1 MSISNLTSIHY
12 LQSGSSING
21 ETKITSAQSI
31 STTETTQ
38 ISGVVN
44 RQDALEKLNDLLTQ
58 AYDKLS
64 FRAVSAVEKYQ
75 ENTPLTAE
83 KVANNVLGFITR
95 RLQQDQAEGATP
107 EQLQSR
113 LDAGLA
119 GFKKGF
125 AEAAEQLRALSLFS
139 SEVEEDLAKTNE
151 LVLKGIEGLQS
162 KLTQGEA
169 LGTPIGSLSNSLPAL
184 SVNGIPVG
192 VALMVQQTQAYKFDN
207 IDYAQAEARDFK
219 FEVTTKEGDK
229 VTIRA
234 SSSYGADIHRQGST
248 LTGSYS
254 ESKSFSLIVDG
265 DLNSEELNSINQLL
279 GKVNTLAEKFYAGEY
294 DNAFMNADT
303 LDFDD
308 DQLNQFS
315 LRLSQAK
322 IEVTQIETSRV
333 VQPIEPSEKPKD
345 QFWVEDKTLGNFIEA
360 LLDALDEARL
370 FNNPEKLILDIAKG
384 IQLLNTDQ
392 DKPYAAL
399 ATIEDPKNFDDF
411 LGRLLRANADNQR
424 S

>member
-1 MSISNLTSIHY
+1 MSISNLTSIHFFH
-12 LQSGSSING
+12 SGGSING
-21 ETKITSAQSI
+21 ETKLTSAQSI

-38 ISGVVN
+38 LSGVVN

-64 FRAVSAVEKYQ
+64 FRAVHAIEKYQ
-75 ENTPLTAE
+75 ANTPLTAE

-125 AEAAEQLRALSLFS
+125 AEAAEQLKALSLFS
-139 SEVEEDLAKTNE
+139 PEVEEDLAKTNE
-151 LVLKGIEGLQS
+151 LVLEGIKGLQN
-162 KLTQGEA
+162 KLATGEA
-169 LGTPIGSLSNSLPAL
+169 WGTPVATSSPGI
-184 SVNGIPVG
+184 SVNGIAVG

-207 IDYAQAEARDFK
+207 IDYAQAEARDFT
-219 FEVTTKEGDK
+219 FAVTTKEGDK
-229 VTIRA
+229 VTIHA

-254 ESKSFSLIVDG
+254 ESKSFSLEVEG
-265 DLNSEELNSINQLL
+265 NLNADELHSINQLL

-322 IEVTQIETSRV
+322 IEATQIETSPI
-333 VQPIEPSEKPKD
+333 VQPIELSEKSKE
-345 QFWVEDKTLGNFIEA
+345 QFWVEDKALGNFIEA

-384 IQLLNTDQ
+384 IQLLNTDE
-392 DKPYAAL
+392 DKPEVSI
-399 ATIEDPKNFDDF
+399 TIDHPKSFDDF
-411 LGRLLRANADNQR
+411 LGRLLGANANNQK